1 MLIQVE
7 RSKIT
12 FLNFQLKK
20 LAKEEKIMQK
30 KTMRIRVEIKELENR
45 LIVRKVNKT
54 KSDLLENV
62 NKIVNL

>member
-12 FLNFQLKK
+12 FLNFQLMK
-20 LAKEEKIMQK
+20 LAKEETIMQK